1 MRERKVCTLTNQSS
15 SGLHHHGT
23 LVGMRHHGTR
33 VVFAFVL
40 CAIAA
45 HSSSLPFIVCAIT
58 AHSSSVF
65 ASSAPARHTRR
76 LCLRR
81 LRHHGTLLLG
91 VCTITAH
98 LSGPSTMLF
107 LKLLPIVS
115 APSRHIDLLCA
126 ITAHLTLPF
135 RRHSSPLSG
144 PNTML
149 LLNLLLI
156 VPAPSR
162 HIPSSGLSSA
172 PSRHIFVVVCAV
184 MAQLS
189 SAILCPSLP
198 AGP

>member
-1 MRERKVCTLTNQSS
+1 MEKE
-15 SGLHHHGT
+15 
-23 LVGMRHHGTR
+23 VG
-33 VVFAFVL
+33 
-40 CAIAA
+40 AIAA
-45 HSSSLPFIVCAIT
+45 PASWALVVCAVTAHWSSVLVVCAST

-107 LKLLPIVS
+107 LKLLPIVHS

-135 RRHSSPLSG
+135 RRHSSPPAG

-149 LLNLLLI
+149 LLNLLLT

-162 HIPSSGLSSA
+162 HIPSFGLSSA
-172 PSRHIFVVVCAV
+172 PSRHIFVVVVCAV

>member
-1 MRERKVCTLTNQSS
+1 MEKEVGAITAPASS
-15 SGLHHHGT
+15 A
-23 LVGMRHHGTR
+23 LV
-33 VVFAFVL
+33 
-40 CAIAA
+40 
-45 HSSSLPFIVCAIT
+45 VCAVTAHWSSVLVVCAST

-91 VCTITAH
+91 VCAMTAH

-107 LKLLPIVS
+107 LKLLPIVHS